1 MQAQQEKDYTQKFD
15 LSLWRKLLNYA
26 PSYYKH
32 LGLLAVFMAVNAL
45 VDVAFPLMT
54 SYAIDFLITENPD
67 APRYF
72 MARVVEGAAA
82 LLHCGNMTAFIA
94 VYAFLVCVS
103 VATIYAFLH
112 QGSVIEVGICYEVRS
127 LGFRKLQE
135 LPFSYYDRMPV
146 GYLMSRMTSDIQR
159 LAETIGWS
167 LLDLCWGAVM
177 LVMCS
182 VTMLTINWR
191 LGLAVMLVLPPLA
204 LISIWFERRILKAWR
219 SVRKTNSLITGAI
232 NEGIMGAK
240 TTKTLVREEMTC
252 IPSEPCVIA
261 AGPLCSP
268 ALFSSLCERVG
279 AQHLSFYDAA
289 APIVDAETID
299 RSVVFSQ
306 SRYEEGMGDYLN
318 CPMDRSE
325 YDAFYDALV
334 GAKRV
339 VSKDFEETDLF
350 NACQPVEEVAR
361 KGHDTLRFGALKPVG
376 LTDPRSGRRPWAVV
390 QLRPENADCTA
401 YNLVGFQTNL
411 TWGEQARVFRMIPG
425 LERAEFFRY
434 GVMHRNSFVDTP
446 RVLDRSFAI
455 PGTGVRL
462 AGQITGTEGYVEA
475 MASGLLAALNTYAD
489 LTGAPRVSLPNTTA
503 LGSLVAYA
511 TNPETDPYQPMH
523 VNFGLVPPLEGRRMR
538 KGERY
543 AAYARRA
550 KDDLAAYLQ
559 TRGDLFDAPRTG
571 RPE

>member
-1 MQAQQEKDYTQKFD
+1 MAERSVTVVGGGLAGSECALQLARRGVAVRLYEQRPHGT
-15 LSLWRKLLNYA
+15 A
-26 PSYYKH
+26 PAH
-32 LGLLAVFMAVNAL
+32 H
-45 VDVAFPLMT
+45 
-54 SYAIDFLITENPD
+54 TE
-67 APRYF
+67 
-72 MARVVEGAAA
+72 
-82 LLHCGNMTAFIA
+82 
-94 VYAFLVCVS
+94 
-103 VATIYAFLH
+103 
-112 QGSVIEVGICYEVRS
+112 
-127 LGFRKLQE
+127 
-135 LPFSYYDRMPV
+135 
-146 GYLMSRMTSDIQR
+146 R
-159 LAETIGWS
+159 LAELVCSNS
-167 LLDLCWGAVM
+167 LKSLREESAAGLLKYELTQMGSALMEMTRASAVPAGGA
-177 LVMCS
+177 
-182 VTMLTINWR
+182 
-191 LGLAVMLVLPPLA
+191 LAVNRDTFSTMVTEAVEAEPL
-204 LISIWFERRILKAWR
+204 IE
-219 SVRKTNSLITGAI
+219 
-232 NEGIMGAK
+232 
-240 TTKTLVREEMTC
+240 LVREEMTC

-425 LERAEFFRY
+425 LEQAEFFRY